1 MKDKWTEEFVDHQG
15 KNDHTLWMG
24 QCYIEESVILSIM
37 ELKYRPVNVKP
48 ALSCHLYDTLYVN

>member
-1 MKDKWTEEFVDHQG
+1 MDHQG